1 MEPKSARGGGG
12 SRSQQKRGAKQKQ
25 NNDGGNDG
33 AFSSRRK
40 SEMSEGED
48 APQIRE
54 GAPIPSSSRNGGGRN
69 PQD

>member
-12 SRSQQKRGAKQKQ
+12 SRSQQKRGAKQ
-25 NNDGGNDG
+25 NDGGNDG